1 MITSARLACVSIF
14 KTPQIVLFSKDL
26 SRASE
31 FYKRLGFEEVFR
43 SPSEGTPIH
52 VDLVLDGYRIGLA
65 SEASTRDD
73 HGLVPVVDG
82 QRAAVIL
89 WTEDTAAAY
98 LTLQDLGANP
108 VKEPQP
114 WLGRLLIAWVE
125 DPDGHLIQVVQT
137 VD

>member
-1 MITSARLACVSIF
+1 MSIF
-14 KTPQIVLFSKDL
+14 RTPQIVLFSKDL
-26 SRASE
+26 ARTAE
-31 FYKRLGFEEVFR
+31 FYEKLGFEEVFR
-43 SPSEGTPIH
+43 TPSEGPPIH

-89 WTEDTAAAY
+89 WTDDTPAAY
-98 LTLQDLGANP
+98 STLQDLGAKP
-108 VKEPQP
+108 VKQPAP

-125 DPDGHLIQVVQT
+125 DPDGHLVQVVQPM
-137 VD
+137 D

>member
-1 MITSARLACVSIF
+1 MVRVSIF

-26 SRASE
+26 SRTAE
-31 FYKRLGFEEVFR
+31 FYKELGFEEVFR
-43 SPSEGTPIH
+43 TPREGTPIH

-65 SEASTRDD
+65 SEVSTRDD

-89 WTEDTAAAY
+89 WTDDTPAAY
-98 LTLQDLGANP
+98 STLQDLGATP
-108 VKEPQP
+108 VKEPAP

-125 DPDGHLIQVVQT
+125 DPDGHLIQVVQP
-137 VD
+137 VE

>member
-1 MITSARLACVSIF
+1 MSIF

-26 SRASE
+26 SRTAE
-31 FYKRLGFEEVFR
+31 FYKELGFEEVFR
-43 SPSEGTPIH
+43 TPSEGTPIH

-65 SEASTRDD
+65 SEVSTRDD

-89 WTEDTAAAY
+89 WTDDTPAAY
-98 LTLQDLGANP
+98 STLQDLGATP
-108 VKEPQP
+108 VKKPAP

-125 DPDGHLIQVVQT
+125 DPDGHLIQVVQP
-137 VD
+137 VE